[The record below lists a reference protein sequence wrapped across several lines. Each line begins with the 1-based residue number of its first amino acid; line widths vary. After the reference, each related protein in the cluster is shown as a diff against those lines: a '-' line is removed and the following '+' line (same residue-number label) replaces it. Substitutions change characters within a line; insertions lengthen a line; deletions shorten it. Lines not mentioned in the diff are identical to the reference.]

1 MIEPS
6 INLLKA
12 REGQGGKMKLL
23 EYKKRILMREFS
35 FLSQILEMRKLTLV
49 GVDEVKIKKLDA
61 NLLAMT
67 GEYEEDDFPYQ
78 GNYFLLNAKE
88 YFAVDSAGNIFE
100 IPSTG
105 HYCAQY
111 IENRFSADTIGE
123 ELLKAGVN
131 PAFIV
136 LLERNSHI
144 SGDRELEGSFKIT
157 IFKTLSFD
165 MVEYHST
172 QFQRAA
178 QALEAELRK

>member
-1 MIEPS
+1 M
-6 INLLKA
+6 
-12 REGQGGKMKLL
+12 LL
-23 EYKKRILMREFS
+23 EYKKRILVREFS
-35 FLSQILEMRKLTLV
+35 FLSQILEMRNLTIAGV
-49 GVDEVKIKKLDA
+49 GEVKIKKVDT

-88 YFAVDSAGNIFE
+88 YFAVDNTGNIFE

-111 IENRFSADTIGE
+111 IENRYSADTIGE

-157 IFKTLSFD
+157 IFKALSFD
-165 MVEYHST
+165 MVEYHSI